1 MENLKNSAL
10 IQEMSANE
18 MQYVDGGFF
27 LALACCAVLAV
38 TVNMCSNNEVNVG
51 HGSGNHIAVGDSIQ
65 NH

>member
-1 MENLKNSAL
+1 MKSLGNSAL
-10 IQEMSANE
+10 MQEMNVNE
-18 MQYVDGGFF
+18 MQEMNGGF
-27 LALACCAVLAV
+27 LLVLGCCALIAV